1 MRSKEVCQ
9 LDNGYFAGLALAYES
24 PREPGVFLM
33 PAGCVEA
40 MPPELLE
47 GEVARWDGGWVIEPV
62 QATEPEPEPTPEEL
76 TEKARAADLATLA
89 ELDWRTIRP
98 LRAIAAGT
106 ATQADR
112 DRLADLEAQADAI
125 RARLAE

>member
-1 MRSKEVCQ
+1 MNSKEVCQ
-9 LDNGYFAGLALAYES
+9 LDNGYFAGLTIAYES

-40 MPPELLE
+40 TPPELLE
-47 GEVARWDGGWVIEPV
+47 CEVARWDGGWVIEPA
-62 QATEPEPEPTPEEL
+62 QAPEPEPEPTPEEL
-76 TEKARAADLATLA
+76 AARARAADLTALA
-89 ELDWRTIRP
+89 ALDWQAIRP

-112 DRLADLEAQADAI
+112 DKLADLEAQADTI